1 MKTLI
6 HTLFF
11 FLLIQQ
17 ICFTQGTWTKI
28 GDMPE
33 IRYAHSADEINGKV
47 YIAGG
52 YNTEQG
58 PYPAT
63 MLIYD
68 RTSSTWTT
76 TPLPGN
82 LVRAWH
88 TSCVVGSNLYLIGGL
103 ILQGTAW
110 NQVQTKYICSIL
122 IQVNGLRKIPCLQT
136 DLIFSVL

>member
-63 MLIYD
+63 MLIYN

-88 TSCVVGSNLYLIGGL
+88 TSCVVAQFILIVDN
-103 ILQGTAW
+103 IAIAW
-110 NQVQTKYICSIL
+110 NTKRSIYVQY
-122 IQVNGLRKIPCLQT
+122 
-136 DLIFSVL
+136 